1 MLNLKLNLKYSGI
14 EQKSIMQYKEK
25 VEQIH
30 QDLHSRANDQK
41 DFVGW
46 LNLPTNYD
54 KEEFERIKKSAQKI
68 QKDSYKVCLAAFGA
82 GLSLASAICNLGK
95 LDFCEFIEHPGN
107 GLDHFIDN

>member
-30 QDLHSRANDQK
+30 QDLHSRTNDQK

-68 QKDSYKVCLAAFGA
+68 QNCNRNWWIIFRSKSSY
-82 GLSLASAICNLGK
+82 
-95 LDFCEFIEHPGN
+95 
-107 GLDHFIDN
+107 

>member
-30 QDLHSRANDQK
+30 QDLHSRTNDQK

-68 QKDSYKVCLAAFGA
+68 QKDSEVLIVIGIGGSYLGA
-82 GLSLASAICNLGK
+82 RAVIESLTNTFYNIIYWS
-95 LDFCEFIEHPGN
+95 
-107 GLDHFIDN
+107 